1 MNAFKNVLRIFSL
14 LTLAVLI
21 SSCMKGGGEVVEI
34 RGQTMG
40 SYYLIKYIPGE
51 GSIPKEEAA
60 KKIEGVLTWVNG
72 FFNHYN
78 PESTLSQFNLKR
90 DTEWM
95 EVDEKFI
102 FVLSMNK
109 DMSERVEGAFDP
121 TIFPIV
127 RAYGFAGDHRGK
139 SEKRIPS
146 DDEIAKLLKS
156 VGISKIEIDEKGKRV
171 RKLDPNLEMEF
182 GASVPG
188 LAADD
193 ISWTLKNVIKSKDF
207 LIDVGGEMH
216 IEGTHNGS
224 PWRVAIE
231 APQEGNERVIER
243 IIEITDVNLA
253 TSGNYRNFIKN
264 EGKRLGHI
272 LDARTGKSAP
282 SDILSVTVLDKH
294 GAFNADLWSTA
305 LMSIGIRNAYF
316 LAEKFLVPAYF
327 IYEVESPDGTKQIK
341 TRQTSAMKA
350 YTNSETILGKLEEL
364 VK

>member
-1 MNAFKNVLRIFSL
+1 MNDLKSVLRYIL
-14 LTLAVLI
+14 LLCLATFFTA
-21 SSCMKGGGEVVEI
+21 CTDRGELVEI

-40 SYYLIKYIPGE
+40 SYYLVKYIP
-51 GSIPKEEAA
+51 SKESPSKEVAA
-60 KKIEGVLTWVNG
+60 ERVESVLTWVNS
-72 FFNHYN
+72 FFNHYS
-78 PESTLSQFNLKR
+78 PSSTLSKFNLKR

-102 FVLSMNK
+102 FVLEMNK
-109 DMSERVEGAFDP
+109 EISEKVEGSFDP
-121 TIFPIV
+121 TIFPV
-127 RAYGFAGDHRGK
+127 ARAYGFSGDFRGK
-139 SEKRIPS
+139 TEKRIPS
-146 DDEIAKLLKS
+146 DKEISKLMES
-156 VGISKIEIDEKGKRV
+156 VGISKIEIDKENNRI
-171 RKLDPNLEMEF
+171 RKLDPNLELEF
-182 GASVPG
+182 AASVPG

-231 APQEGNERVIER
+231 SPQEGQERVVDR
-243 IIEITDVNLA
+243 ILELTDVNLA
-253 TSGNYRNFIKN
+253 TSGNYRNYIKS

-272 LDARTGKSAP
+272 LDAKTGKPAP
-282 SDILSVTVLDKH
+282 SDILSVTVLNKF

-305 LMSIGIRNAYF
+305 LMSIGIRKAYF
-316 LAEKFLVPAYF
+316 LAEKYLIPAYF
-327 IYEVESPDGTKQIK
+327 IFEVESPDGTKEIK

-350 YTNSETILGKLEEL
+350 YTNSEGVLGKLEEL